1 MQESIKVWK
10 NILKALDDGLVDN
23 LRKLKYT
30 EAVDFWETWLQ
41 HYHEVWDG
49 HDELQF
55 EVKPEAFTLPLAKYK
70 GTVELPG
77 DIGDTEVIH
86 F

>member
-1 MQESIKVWK
+1 
-10 NILKALDDGLVDN
+10 
-23 LRKLKYT
+23 
-30 EAVDFWETWLQ
+30 
-41 HYHEVWDG
+41 
-49 HDELQF
+49 LQF